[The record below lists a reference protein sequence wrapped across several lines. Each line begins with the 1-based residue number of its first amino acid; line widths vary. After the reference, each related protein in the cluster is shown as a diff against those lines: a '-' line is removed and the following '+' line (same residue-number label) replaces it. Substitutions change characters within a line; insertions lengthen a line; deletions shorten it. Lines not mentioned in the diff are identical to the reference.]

1 MNKER
6 EALKNIINNDNCVND
21 GGTYI
26 SEIYEYE
33 FNIID
38 KALTK
43 LERLEIEHRTLK
55 RAYDIANMLNKPKFA
70 KLERIE
76 AIDLDEVQE
85 QLNAMETLLKQVNRG
100 LKLNQSIQN
109 LINTLRGVKDE

>member
-43 LERLEIEHRTLK
+43 LEHIE
-55 RAYDIANMLNKPKFA
+55 D
-70 KLERIE
+70 
-76 AIDLDEVQE
+76 IDLDEVE
-85 QLNAMETLLKQVNRG
+85 NDIMVLHDLLTNFNVEKNSRNPYDYKTLQNTYQSALKRYF
-100 LKLNQSIQN
+100 N
-109 LINTLRGVKDE
+109 LIDKLRGVKDE